1 MPPGDR
7 GFARFAMSQARNT
20 DGSNDFD
27 NTRNCKLHDHS
38 NHRAEDRMRVLM
50 TGATGLI
57 GKELGKSLVGRGDTV
72 VCLVRDA
79 QKAGH
84 RLPFPATCFA
94 WDHQRAVPPEALLGV
109 DAIVHLAG
117 EPVAGK
123 RWSHGQK
130 ALVRDTRVLG
140 TRQLVRAV
148 SNQFSQVK
156 AFVHGSAIG
165 FFGDRGDTTLHA
177 NSAKGA
183 GFLADVVDAWEAE
196 LGPLRGGRPDVRV
209 AIVRT
214 GIVLARQ
221 GGALAKMLPLF
232 RSSVAGRLGSGKQWM
247 SWIHIDDI
255 VRLFMHALDS
265 RAKGILEGV
274 APQAVTNRAFTKSLC
289 RSLRVLEN
297 APAPALAIRMLYGEM
312 GGIVLESA
320 KIEPR
325 RTLASGFRYRFESI
339 DGAFDDLLT
348 PLQGSTREKVSEQ
361 WVPHPPEHIWPYFC
375 DERNL
380 EELTPEFLNFKVL
393 RKSTRDIGEGTLI
406 DYRLKLNG
414 IPMGW
419 QSRIENWE
427 PGRRFVDT
435 QVKGPYSYWRHVHE
449 FIPLANGTL
458 MRDVVRYRLPF
469 GWLGSTVAG
478 WKVES
483 QVDQIFSYRAA
494 RIAERFGHRPAMR
507 SQATASAVPQCV

>member
-1 MPPGDR
+1 
-7 GFARFAMSQARNT
+7 
-20 DGSNDFD
+20 
-27 NTRNCKLHDHS
+27 
-38 NHRAEDRMRVLM
+38 MRVLM

-57 GKELGKSLVGRGDTV
+57 GRELGKLLAARGDTL
-72 VCLVRDA
+72 VCLMRNA
-79 QKAGH
+79 PSNSH
-84 RLPFPATCFA
+84 RLPFPATCFE
-94 WDHQRAVPPEALLGV
+94 WDHQYAAPSEALLGV

-117 EPVAGK
+117 EPVAEK
-123 RWSHGQK
+123 RWSNEQK

-148 SNQFSQVK
+148 LNHVSPIK

-165 FFGDRGDTTLHA
+165 FYGDRGDTTLHA

-196 LGPLRGGRPDVRV
+196 LRPLRDGRPDVRV

-232 RSSVAGRLGSGKQWM
+232 RASAAGRLGSGKQWM

-265 RAKGILEGV
+265 QAKGILEGV
-274 APQAVTNRAFTKSLC
+274 APQVVTNRVFTKSLC

-297 APAPALAIRMLYGEM
+297 APAPSLAIKVLYGEM
-312 GGIVLESA
+312 GGIALESA

-339 DGAFDDLLT
+339 DLAFADLLT

-361 WVPHPPEHIWPYFC
+361 WLPHAPEDIWPYFC

-380 EELTPEFLNFKVL
+380 EELTPPFLNFKVVQ
-393 RKSTRDIGEGTLI
+393 KSTHEIGDGTLI
-406 DYRLKLNG
+406 DYRLKLNA

-419 QSRIENWE
+419 QSRIENWK
-427 PGRRFVDT
+427 PARRFVDT
-435 QVKGPYSYWRHVHE
+435 QVKGPYSHWQHAHE

-494 RIAERFGHRPAMR
+494 RIAERFGRRPATHGP
-507 SQATASAVPQCV
+507 ATASATPSISMNHQGTP

>member
-1 MPPGDR
+1 
-7 GFARFAMSQARNT
+7 
-20 DGSNDFD
+20 
-27 NTRNCKLHDHS
+27 
-38 NHRAEDRMRVLM
+38 MRVLI

-57 GKELGKSLVGRGDTV
+57 GRELGKSLAARGDTL
-72 VCLVRDA
+72 VCLVRNA
-79 QKAGH
+79 SGSSH
-84 RLPFPATCFA
+84 RLPFPATCFE

-109 DAIVHLAG
+109 DAILHLAG
-117 EPVAGK
+117 EPIAEK
-123 RWSHGQK
+123 RWSNMQK

-148 SNQFSQVK
+148 LDHVSQIK

-165 FFGDRGDTTLHA
+165 FYGDRGDTTLHA
-177 NSAKGA
+177 NSAKGV

-196 LGPLRGGRPDVRV
+196 LRPLRDGRPEVRV

-232 RSSVAGRLGSGKQWM
+232 RASAAGRLGTGKQWM

-265 RAKGILEGV
+265 QAKGILEGV
-274 APQAVTNRAFTKSLC
+274 APQAVTNRVFTKSLC

-297 APAPALAIRMLYGEM
+297 APAPSLAIKMLYGEM

-339 DGAFDDLLT
+339 DPAFADLLT
-348 PLQGSTREKVSEQ
+348 VLQGSTREKVSEQ
-361 WVPHPPEHIWPYFC
+361 WVPHAPEDIWPYFC

-380 EELTPEFLNFKVL
+380 EQLTPEFLSFKVL
-393 RKSTRDIGEGTLI
+393 RKSTREIGEGTLI

-414 IPMGW
+414 IPMSW
-419 QSRIENWE
+419 QGRIESWE
-427 PGRRFVDT
+427 PARRFVDT
-435 QVKGPYSYWRHVHE
+435 QVRGPYSYWRHVHE

-458 MRDVVRYRLPF
+458 MRDVVHYRLPF
-469 GWLGSTVAG
+469 GWLGSIAAG

-494 RIAERFGHRPAMR
+494 RIAERFGRRSAARDLAERPATPSMR
-507 SQATASAVPQCV
+507 MNHQGTP

>member
-1 MPPGDR
+1 M
-7 GFARFAMSQARNT
+7 
-20 DGSNDFD
+20 
-27 NTRNCKLHDHS
+27 H
-38 NHRAEDRMRVLM
+38 VLM

-57 GKELGKSLVGRGDTV
+57 GRELGKLLAARGDTL

-79 QKAGH
+79 QSASH
-84 RLPFPATCFA
+84 RLPFPATCFE
-94 WDHQRAVPPEALLGV
+94 WDHRRAVPAEALIGV
-109 DAIVHLAG
+109 EAIVHLAG
-117 EPVAGK
+117 EPVAEK
-123 RWSHGQK
+123 RWSNGQK
-130 ALVRDTRVLG
+130 DLIRDTRVLG
-140 TRQLVRAV
+140 TRQLVQAV
-148 SNQFSQVK
+148 SKHHPQIK

-165 FFGDRGDTTLHA
+165 FYGDRADTTLDA

-196 LGPLRGGRPDVRV
+196 LRPLGDGRPDVRV

-232 RSSVAGRLGSGKQWM
+232 RGSAAGRLGNGKQWM

-255 VRLFMHALDS
+255 VRLFMHAIDS
-265 RAKGILEGV
+265 QAKGVLEGV
-274 APQAVTNRAFTKSLC
+274 APHAVTNRAFTKSLC
-289 RSLRVLEN
+289 RSMRVLEN
-297 APAPALAIRMLYGEM
+297 VPAPPLAIKVLYGEM

-320 KIEPR
+320 KIEPC

-339 DGAFDDLLT
+339 DLAFADLLT
-348 PLQGSTREKVSEQ
+348 PLQGSIREKVSEQ
-361 WVPHPPEHIWPYFC
+361 WVPHAPEEIWPYFC

-393 RKSTRDIGEGTLI
+393 QKSTREIGEGTLI

-419 QSRIENWE
+419 QSRIESWE
-427 PGRRFVDT
+427 PARRFVDT
-435 QVKGPYSYWRHVHE
+435 QVKGPYSYWRHAHE

-458 MRDVVRYRLPF
+458 LRDVVRYRLPF

-483 QVDQIFSYRAA
+483 QVDQIFAYRTA
-494 RIAERFGHRPAMR
+494 RIAERFEHRPAIR
-507 SQATASAVPQCV
+507 SPATASAIPQCV

>member
-1 MPPGDR
+1 
-7 GFARFAMSQARNT
+7 
-20 DGSNDFD
+20 
-27 NTRNCKLHDHS
+27 
-38 NHRAEDRMRVLM
+38 MRVLM

-57 GKELGKSLVGRGDTV
+57 GKELGKSLSARGDTL

-79 QKAGH
+79 QSAGR
-84 RLPFPATCFA
+84 RLPFPATCFE
-94 WDHQRAVPPEALLGV
+94 WDHRRAVPAEALRGV

-117 EPVAGK
+117 EPVAEK
-123 RWSHGQK
+123 RWSNAQK

-148 SNQFSQVK
+148 LNHVSPIKV
-156 AFVHGSAIG
+156 FVHGSAIG
-165 FFGDRGDTTLHA
+165 FYGDRGDTTLHA

-196 LGPLRGGRPDVRV
+196 LRPLRDGRPDVRV
-209 AIVRT
+209 ATVRT

-232 RSSVAGRLGSGKQWM
+232 RACAAGRLGSGKQWM

-255 VRLFMHALDS
+255 VRLLMHAVDS
-265 RAKGILEGV
+265 QAKGILEGV
-274 APQAVTNRAFTKSLC
+274 APQAVTNRVFTKSLC

-297 APAPALAIRMLYGEM
+297 APAPSLAIKMLYGEM

-339 DGAFDDLLT
+339 DPAFADLLML
-348 PLQGSTREKVSEQ
+348 LQGSTREKVSEQ
-361 WVPHPPEHIWPYFC
+361 WVPHAPEEIWSYFC

-380 EELTPEFLNFKVL
+380 EELTPPFLKFKVL
-393 RKSTRDIGEGTLI
+393 QKSTHELGDGTLI
-406 DYRLKLNG
+406 DYRLRLNG

-427 PGRRFVDT
+427 PARRFVDT
-435 QVKGPYSYWRHVHE
+435 QEKGPYSYWRHAHE

-458 MRDVVRYRLPF
+458 MRDIVHYRLPC
-469 GWLGSTVAG
+469 GWLGSIIAG

-494 RIAERFGHRPAMR
+494 KIAERF
-507 SQATASAVPQCV
+507 AS